1 MRLNELLN
9 EVNALRLTSDDCIT
23 VRVINKD
30 GTNKYF
36 DNWGCLIKKDITNYF
51 TDNTVDYKLT
61 CYSYM
66 NHGAYR
72 TPTQLQVN
80 IF

>member
-1 MRLNELLN
+1 MTRNELIN
-9 EVNALRLTSDDCIT
+9 KVNALRLTSDDCIT

-30 GTNKYF
+30 GTSKYF
-36 DNWGCLIKKDITNYF
+36 DNWGCLIKKDIANYF
-51 TDNTVDYKLT
+51 TDDTSDYQLT

-66 NHGAYR
+66 EHGAYR
-72 TPTQLQVN
+72 TPTQLQIN